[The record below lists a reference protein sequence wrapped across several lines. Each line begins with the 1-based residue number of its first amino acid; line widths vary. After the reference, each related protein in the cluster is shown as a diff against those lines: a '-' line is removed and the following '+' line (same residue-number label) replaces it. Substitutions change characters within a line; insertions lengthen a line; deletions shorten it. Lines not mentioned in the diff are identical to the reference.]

1 MHINSESLKFEHK
14 YKLKKSLHK
23 FVDTLSHFLP
33 DSGPYLH
40 VPSIL
45 HYFGPLNRPGCFSFL
60 CFVHAFFQFLEYG
73 RQLMFVE

>member
-33 DSGPYLH
+33 HSGPSLH

-45 HYFGPLNRPGCFSFL
+45 HYFGPLNRPGSFSSL
-60 CFVHAFFQFLEYG
+60 GFVHAVFPVLG
-73 RQLMFVE
+73 IR